1 MIYTVTLN
9 PAVDYVVFVPEFQSG
24 DLNKATR
31 DYKFPGGK
39 GINVSRVL
47 KNLGTSSINLGFVG
61 GFTGEFIQEKLL
73 QEKLKT
79 NFVPIKA
86 ENRINVKL
94 KSNQET
100 EINGQ
105 GPLIEQDE
113 LAHFMSQLSNLT
125 LEDLVVFSG
134 SIPQGV
140 PKNIYQMCLEML
152 EKNHVP
158 FVLDISSSELLE
170 LVAYHPELI
179 KPNHHELAEIFQTS
193 FSNLEEMLPYGEK
206 LVTMGAKNVL
216 VSMGKEGAVLF
227 NQEGTYLAPGMTGE
241 LINSVGSG
249 DSMVAGFIQS
259 YWTNHDSVSALKL
272 GVAAG
277 SATAFT
283 EDLASG
289 EEILNILDRVVVH
302 KLS

>member
-105 GPLIEQDE
+105 APLIEQDE

-140 PKNIYQMCLEML
+140 PKNIYQMCLEIL

-227 NQEGTYLAPGMTGE
+227 DQAGTYLAPGMTGE

-289 EEILNILDRVVVH
+289 EEILNILDRVTVY

>member
-105 GPLIEQDE
+105 APLIEQDE

-140 PKNIYQMCLEML
+140 PKNIYQMCLEIL

-227 NQEGTYLAPGMTGE
+227 NQAGTYLAPGMTGE

-289 EEILNILDRVVVH
+289 EEILNILDRVTVY